1 MLLWNEIRLSSV
13 ELQKAK
19 EESVKRKALLS
30 CAAGAMLAAAT
41 FAPALTGQQPPQP
54 PQERRPEVAKTHL
67 KVGDIAPDF
76 TLPSTTGGRVTLS
89 DHRGKQNVILAF
101 YVLAFTGG

>member
-1 MLLWNEIRLSSV
+1 M
-13 ELQKAK
+13 
-19 EESVKRKALLS
+19 KRKALLS

-41 FAPALTGQQPPQP
+41 FAPALTGQQPQQPSQP
-54 PQERRPEVAKTHL
+54 PQERRPEVARTHL
-67 KVGDIAPDF
+67 KVGDMAPDF

-89 DHRGKQNVILAF
+89 DHRGKHNVILAF

>member
-1 MLLWNEIRLSSV
+1 M
-13 ELQKAK
+13 
-19 EESVKRKALLS
+19 KRNAFVS
-30 CAAGAMLAAAT
+30 CAAGALLAAAT
-41 FAPALTGQQPPQP
+41 FAPGLAGQQPQQPAQP

-67 KVGDIAPDF
+67 KVGDMAPDF
-76 TLPSTTGGRVTLS
+76 TLPSTAGGTVKLS